1 MVKKTNILLI
11 CLFNSPTETLLGTI
25 LSAAVRLQG
34 QISFPRE
41 CPTRQIPYSPGTS
54 DGQMPGVCPGRG
66 DFEVLNQ
73 WAHKRQ
79 GQQY

>member
-1 MVKKTNILLI
+1 ML
-11 CLFNSPTETLLGTI
+11 CLNGFQL
-25 LSAAVRLQG
+25 
-34 QISFPRE
+34 
-41 CPTRQIPYSPGTS
+41 YSRWVPLTS